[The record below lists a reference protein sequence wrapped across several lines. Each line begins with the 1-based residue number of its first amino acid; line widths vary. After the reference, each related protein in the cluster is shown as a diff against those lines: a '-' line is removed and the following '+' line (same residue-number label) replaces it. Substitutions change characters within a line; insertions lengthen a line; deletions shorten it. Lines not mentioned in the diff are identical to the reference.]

1 MACIPCRATCTS
13 VRAQMYDRMRAITH
27 NKLEVLGKRK
37 PQHSKHAVKGIVG
50 IVDSA
55 RGVK

>member
-1 MACIPCRATCTS
+1 
-13 VRAQMYDRMRAITH
+13 MYDRMRAITH